1 MTFSP
6 ALNHALQAAK
16 RGLFMTERQRLWAD
30 VYRCA
35 FMRWQDT
42 HYTDQGEWD
51 TMVAALGL
59 GDAFWENF

>member
-1 MTFSP
+1 
-6 ALNHALQAAK
+6 
-16 RGLFMTERQRLWAD
+16 MTERQRLWAD